1 MGGEV
6 LKPVSRDRRVFK
18 GIDVFLLWAGG
29 NTCLATIF
37 TGGIIGPK
45 LGILY
50 SIAIILIG
58 STIGGFLLGLVALL
72 GEQKGLPTMVL
83 TRKVVTTKGSY
94 IASILN
100 AIQLIGWTSILLY
113 ASAEA
118 AASAMKAL
126 LGETVFA
133 NTIVWVIVIGVVE
146 TVYTLIGPKKWV
158 LCQRIAVTTLII
170 VLCYEAY
177 ALFNY
182 MLLQPTSFTS
192 SPGYADILWGF
203 DMVLAT
209 AVSWAPLVADYSRFA
224 ESSLGAVMG
233 TWWGYAATS
242 YVLYSIGTLAAVIT
256 GAYLGDPT
264 QVAISLGLSA
274 VVFIFIAIRAVT
286 TNLLNLYSAV
296 VSTMN
301 VFPKANYR
309 GLVVFFG
316 ITSTVL
322 AAFPVF
328 FIYFEE
334 FLYYIGSVFVP
345 LIAVLIIHYF
355 YGEERNMPPK
365 KLKII
370 GLTSWIVGILVSVF
384 TIESLGFGATMV
396 ALVVAASLD
405 TFLLSLSSIK

>member
-233 TWWGYAATS
+233 TW
-242 YVLYSIGTLAAVIT
+242 
-256 GAYLGDPT
+256 
-264 QVAISLGLSA
+264 
-274 VVFIFIAIRAVT
+274 
-286 TNLLNLYSAV
+286 
-296 VSTMN
+296 
-301 VFPKANYR
+301 
-309 GLVVFFG
+309 
-316 ITSTVL
+316 
-322 AAFPVF
+322 
-328 FIYFEE
+328 
-334 FLYYIGSVFVP
+334 
-345 LIAVLIIHYF
+345 
-355 YGEERNMPPK
+355 
-365 KLKII
+365 
-370 GLTSWIVGILVSVF
+370 
-384 TIESLGFGATMV
+384 
-396 ALVVAASLD
+396 
-405 TFLLSLSSIK
+405 